1 MTPTPLPNDT
11 ITRSTPN
18 RQGYF
23 LTAAAMRRVKAAA
36 KFAGLSW
43 QAEAARPRTV
53 LELLNRVEPDMNGGR
68 ACGGGFCGDSDC
80 RQTWAG
86 CVQTIATAVCNLID

>member
-23 LTAAAMRRVKAAA
+23 LTAAAMRRVKVAA

-53 LELLNRVEPDMNGGR
+53 LEFLDRVER
-68 ACGGGFCGDSDC
+68 AMHGP
-80 RQTWAG
+80 A
-86 CVQTIATAVCNLID
+86 A